1 MHSVL
6 AVDIG
11 GTNSR
16 FAAFTVNAYGV
27 LEQGET
33 LWLETRR
40 FASFQ
45 ALMQGVRDAN
55 FALSP
60 HDADCVGL
68 AVAGPVQREGR
79 YSNPPNIPWD
89 IDLVHRDAELLRDYV
104 LLNDFTAQA
113 YACLTPAL
121 SDALQVLPGR
131 IVPRATRAVVGA
143 GTGLG
148 KAALVPDESGV
159 FHVMPTEGGHAVFPF
174 ISRDEFEF
182 MDFVMQRTG
191 RQQVI
196 GDLVV
201 SGPGLSLVHEYLT
214 GERLAPS
221 EVAEG
226 LQPQSRTLAWA
237 ARFYGRACRNFV
249 LNTLAL
255 GGLYIAGGVAA
266 KTPQLVTCP
275 AFRSAF
281 HWSETHGE
289 MLEEIPVWL
298 NANEHSGL
306 WGAAFAALRH
316 LGVEQGAGW
325 TKA

>member
-1 MHSVL
+1 MQHVL

-16 FAAFTVNAYGV
+16 FAAFSVNAYGV

-45 ALMQGVRDAN
+45 ALMQGVRDAK
-55 FALSP
+55 FGLSP

-68 AVAGPVQREGR
+68 AVAGPVQREGT
-79 YSNPPNIPWD
+79 YCNPPNIDWD
-89 IDLVHRDAELLRDYV
+89 IELTQRDASLFRHVV

-113 YACLTPAL
+113 YACLTPAVQ
-121 SDALQVLPGR
+121 DALQILPGR
-131 IVPRATRAVVGA
+131 VLPHATRAVVGA

-159 FHVMPTEGGHAVFPF
+159 FHVMPTEGGHALFSA

-182 MDFVMQRTG
+182 MDFVMRRTG
-191 RQQVI
+191 RRQVI
-196 GDLVV
+196 DELVV
-201 SGPGLSLVHEYLT
+201 SGPGLSFIHEYLT
-214 GERLAPS
+214 GEQLSPS

-226 LQPQSRTLAWA
+226 LQPQSRTLAWI

-255 GGLYIAGGVAA
+255 GGLYISGGVAA
-266 KTPQLVTCP
+266 KTPQIVTCP

-281 HWSETHGE
+281 HWSETYGE